1 MIVVDSFLPV
11 LKPITEMGAK
21 EQEVAPTVDR
31 VYRVS
36 LTALSLASQPPAAKD
51 RKVPD
56 LKPEASVAKEASEKA
71 SEPAEAPI

>member
-1 MIVVDSFLPV
+1 
-11 LKPITEMGAK
+11 MGAK

-36 LTALSLASQPPAAKD
+36 LTALSLASQPPAEKN

-56 LKPEASVAKEASEKA
+56 LKPKA
-71 SEPAEAPI
+71 SMAKKASSR